1 MRGPGGAPAT
11 VAEGKT
17 GPIASDT
24 EQEVAA
30 DFVATFESHYGR
42 MVRAMELSGLDR
54 ATAEDVAQE
63 AFARSLN
70 HWDRVRQGS
79 NPAGY
84 VYRTA
89 FRLAR
94 RNLRA
99 IGREAPLV
107 EAAARGDVSEEASLR
122 VTAQAALAAMPARR
136 RSCAV
141 MCLVLGLTTKEA
153 ARALGIAEGTVRKQL
168 ELARKAISEAVART
182 A

>member
-1 MRGPGGAPAT
+1 M
-11 VAEGKT
+11 
-17 GPIASDT
+17 PIASDI
-24 EQEVAA
+24 EQKVAG

-42 MVRAMELSGLDR
+42 MVRAMELSGLER
-54 ATAEDVAQE
+54 AAAEDVAQE

-70 HWDRVRQGS
+70 HWERVSRGS

-99 IGREAPLV
+99 AGREAPLV
-107 EAAARGDVSEEASLR
+107 ELPVRGDMSDEAALR
-122 VTAQAALAAMPARR
+122 VTAQAVLQAMPPRR

-141 MCLVLGLTTKEA
+141 MCLVLGHTTKEA
-153 ARALGIAEGTVRKQL
+153 ARALGITEGTVRKQL
-168 ELARKAISEAVART
+168 ELARKAIAEALAQT